1 MIKLIA
7 GIDVAYY
14 TKDNK
19 EYGVCVIDVFDY
31 ATFNLVE
38 RQISVQKINY
48 PYIPGSLYKRELP
61 IIIDIYKKLN
71 NKIDVYLLDGNGYL
85 HQNHE
90 GIATMFST
98 ETGEK
103 SIGVAKTFYNFANI
117 EYTLENKE
125 FSITPIIIDNEIY
138 GCALRSKE
146 NTKPVFVSVGGGLD
160 LDEAVNIVKRCI
172 NNESRIP
179 IPTRIADIDT
189 RKERKL
195 ILERK

>member
-61 IIIDIYKKLN
+61 IIIDTYKKLN

-98 ETGEK
+98 Y
-103 SIGVAKTFYNFANI
+103 S
-117 EYTLENKE
+117 
-125 FSITPIIIDNEIY
+125 P
-138 GCALRSKE
+138 AL
-146 NTKPVFVSVGGGLD
+146 
-160 LDEAVNIVKRCI
+160 
-172 NNESRIP
+172 
-179 IPTRIADIDT
+179 T
-189 RKERKL
+189 RKSVDHFCAWSVRSDAVAL
-195 ILERK
+195 ACSIISVA

>member
-31 ATFNLVE
+31 VTFNLVE

-48 PYIPGSLYKRELP
+48 PYIPGNLYKRELP
-61 IIIDIYKKLN
+61 IIIGTYEKLN
-71 NKIDVYLLDGNGYL
+71 SKVDVYILDGNGYL

-90 GIATMFST
+90 GIATIFST
-98 ETGEK
+98 KTGEK

>member
-31 ATFNLVE
+31 VTFNLVE

-61 IIIDIYKKLN
+61 IIIDTYEKLN
-71 NKIDVYLLDGNGYL
+71 SKVDVYILDGNGYL
-85 HQNHE
+85 HQNHD

-98 ETGEK
+98 KTGEK

-117 EYTLENKE
+117 DYKLENKE
-125 FSITPIIIDNEIY
+125 YSTTSIIINNEIY

-146 NTKPVFVSVGGGLD
+146 NTKPIFISVGGGLY
-160 LDEAVNIVKRCI
+160 LDEAVNIVKSCI
-172 NNESRIP
+172 SKDSRIP

>member
-1 MIKLIA
+1 M
-7 GIDVAYY
+7 
-14 TKDNK
+14 
-19 EYGVCVIDVFDY
+19 FH
-31 ATFNLVE
+31 
-38 RQISVQKINY
+38 
-48 PYIPGSLYKRELP
+48 GSSNPTEIVLACFL
-61 IIIDIYKKLN
+61 
-71 NKIDVYLLDGNGYL
+71 
-85 HQNHE
+85 
-90 GIATMFST
+90 ATMFST